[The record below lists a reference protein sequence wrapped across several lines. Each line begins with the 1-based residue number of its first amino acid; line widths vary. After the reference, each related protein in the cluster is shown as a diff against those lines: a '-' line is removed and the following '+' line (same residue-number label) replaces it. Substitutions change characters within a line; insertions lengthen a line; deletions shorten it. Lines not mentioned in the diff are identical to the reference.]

1 MTASTATAS
10 PASRQRGKALI
21 TAKEGSGAH
30 RSFQLVGWG
39 IFAFFA
45 VVVPYTLPNFRVTQ
59 FGQAIAFGVI
69 ILGIN
74 LIIGYTGLLSIGHIA
89 FAGGGAY
96 ITMIL
101 VNDNGWDYWMT
112 WFVVIVSCFAF
123 GLLVGLPAL
132 RITGLYLA
140 LVTLALAYTFPILLK
155 IDEWGI
161 ATKTGGDNGRT
172 IGEVLR
178 PPSWARSMFFL
189 NGKNPQE
196 QQAIWQYICFFAT
209 AFVVF
214 LLVRNLIQSR
224 PGRGIVAIRDNQIGA
239 AVSGVNISM
248 YKVVIFG
255 ISAAVTGIG
264 GSLLAI
270 NLASVGPSSFDFRY
284 AILSLMGL
292 VLGGVA
298 TLHGNWIGGIM
309 LVFLQDLASRVEF
322 TAIPFFRIERG
333 SPLTQAVF
341 GLVLVLVAFFA
352 PGGVMSLAKKI
363 KVKIIRVIPNQP
375 TPPAGPPVLADG
387 TPLAEGEL
395 TSAAR

>member
-1 MTASTATAS
+1 MSAATATA
-10 PASRQRGKALI
+10 PRPRGSALI

-30 RSFQLVGWG
+30 RGFQVTGWG
-39 IFAFFA
+39 VFAFLA

-74 LIIGYTGLLSIGHIA
+74 LIIGYSGLLSIGHIA
-89 FAGGGAY
+89 FAGVGAY
-96 ITMIL
+96 TTMVM

-112 WFVVIVSCFAF
+112 WPLLIVSCFGA
-123 GLLVGLPAL
+123 GALLGFPAL
-132 RITGLYLA
+132 RIRGLYLA

-161 ATKTGGDNGRT
+161 ATRTGGDNGRT

-178 PPSWARSMFFL
+178 PPGWARSLFFL
-189 NGKNPQE
+189 DGKNPQE
-196 QQAIWQYICFFAT
+196 QQAIYQYVCFFGT
-209 AFVVF
+209 AFVLFV
-214 LLVRNLIQSR
+214 LVRNLIKSR
-224 PGRGIVAIRDNQIGA
+224 PGRAIIAIRDNQIGA
-239 AVSGVNISM
+239 AVSGVNLSL
-248 YKVVIFG
+248 YKVVTFG
-255 ISAAVTGIG
+255 VSAALAGMG

-284 AILSLMGL
+284 AILTLMGL

-298 TLHGNWIGGIM
+298 TLHGNWIGGIL
-309 LVFLQDLASRVEF
+309 LVFLQDYASRVEF
-322 TAIPFFRIERG
+322 TAIPFFKIERG

-363 KVKIIRVIPNQP
+363 KARIIRVVPNSP
-375 TPPAGPPVLADG
+375 TPPPGRPVLADG
-387 TPLAEGEL
+387 TPVSEAAL
-395 TSAAR
+395 TGAAR